1 MFKVNNRNTRT
12 RSEICSKL
20 KIKTTERRYWQILFS
35 CISIA
40 KETEKHKSGV
50 RQKHSQPLL
59 CQLQIRGKIKSFIFT
74 LLYGKLLKT
83 EVLLAIRKKF
93 ILKVSFLILN
103 TILHFLNV
111 YEHLAVPFVE
121 KEWVPCGPSP
131 FLLFTLDY
139 LPEHFHNHTSLIL
152 LIAWNLSCYLHFA
165 FRLFVWLIKL
175 KCNPNHLTIRNV
187 SGDM

>member
-1 MFKVNNRNTRT
+1 MFKVKNKDNR
-12 RSEICSKL
+12 
-20 KIKTTERRYWQILFS
+20 TTVLVILFS

-74 LLYGKLLKT
+74 LFYGKLLKT
-83 EVLLAIRKKF
+83 KVLLAIRKKF

-111 YEHLAVPFVE
+111 NEHLAVPFVE
-121 KEWVPCGPSP
+121 LKRSGSHVG
-131 FLLFTLDY
+131 
-139 LPEHFHNHTSLIL
+139 H
-152 LIAWNLSCYLHFA
+152 LHFFCLHWITCLSISTTTQA
-165 FRLFVWLIKL
+165 
-175 KCNPNHLTIRNV
+175 
-187 SGDM
+187 

>member
-59 CQLQIRGKIKSFIFT
+59 CQLQRGKIKYFIFT

-111 YEHLAVPFVE
+111 YEHLAVSFVE
-121 KEWVPCGPSP
+121 LKRSGSRVG
-131 FLLFTLDY
+131 
-139 LPEHFHNHTSLIL
+139 H
-152 LIAWNLSCYLHFA
+152 LHFFCLHWITCLSISTTTQA
-165 FRLFVWLIKL
+165 
-175 KCNPNHLTIRNV
+175 
-187 SGDM
+187 